1 MTVST
6 VVDHN
11 DYTGN
16 GVTTSF
22 PYTFRIFKK
31 TDLAVSVVD
40 LSENITV
47 LALDT
52 DYTVTNAGGYNGGNV
67 VLTAPLATGWQISIA
82 REIEPTQET
91 DLRNQGK
98 FFAEVHED
106 AFDKLTML
114 IQQVYSVFRL
124 ALRKPS
130 SIANWYDA
138 LNNYIRNLRDPRDP
152 QDAATKNYVDTLANS
167 NLSRT
172 LRVPEPIPSL
182 PNAATRANKMP
193 AFDSSG
199 NPIVVIPPSGSASE
213 VLIELAKPT
222 GAGLVGL
229 GPGHVVSDLID
240 AGIGNGDALIPV
252 IQPFP
257 NAGLSNQHL
266 KNAENLSVA
275 DWLAVDG
282 VDSSVQAQKMIDDTG
297 MLIVPE
303 RFTLVAKNLNLSSAK
318 KVIVKGKLKL
328 PSGCVDFDR
337 LLYASGNN
345 LGLSIY
351 INELD
356 GNKTGQSGQIG
367 THLVYLT
374 NCQNVDFYAH
384 YVHDHYYPRTFTTAP
399 SPDGIRNDGTGCLF
413 FYQCHYSKFIV
424 DRIESWGHEAFYIYK
439 TNRSIAA
446 LGHAQGSTLGDE
458 YSGIQFSGDHNRLLY
473 ASVDKAGASSLSFD
487 CRYSFAGKLI
497 STNNRFFHGIGFGHA
512 GLPTTN
518 SVVES
523 IFIDTT
529 PQNGINFAA
538 GTSGLRILSATV
550 LNAGQYSVNQSDNAK
565 DNSVSNFTFE
575 NPSVGQANS
584 FQNNLVLINGDM
596 SVRGAGIPAL
606 TVNTG
611 GTYTI
616 RKVKISATD
625 TLEINATNALAGNA
639 SATVSNGNITIYSH
653 IIIYPANAAA
663 AQANAYISTIA
674 NGSFTL
680 ATQSGNPAGSGA
692 NFRYMVV

>member
-1 MTVST
+1 MA
-6 VVDHN
+6 
-11 DYTGN
+11 
-16 GVTTSF
+16 TTPTNLPVPSES
-22 PYTFRIFKK
+22 PR
-31 TDLAVSVVD
+31 DLKF
-40 LSENITV
+40 
-47 LALDT
+47 
-52 DYTVTNAGGYNGGNV
+52 NAGKIDEFVTSLVNTYVDRFGNEHYTIEGLRWLAQQAIAQYGWILV
-67 VLTAPLATGWQISIA
+67 DSFQDGAELTLP
-82 REIEPTQET
+82 
-91 DLRNQGK
+91 NQ
-98 FFAEVHED
+98 
-106 AFDKLTML
+106 
-114 IQQVYSVFRL
+114 
-124 ALRKPS
+124 ALRDENTGEYYRWDGALPKHVDAGSTPAS
-130 SIANWYDA
+130 SGGTGKGAWISVG
-138 LNNYIRNLRDPRDP
+138 
-152 QDAATKNYVDTLANS
+152 DAA
-167 NLSRT
+167 
-172 LRVPEPIPSL
+172 LRSELHEPDGG
-182 PNAATRANKMP
+182 A
-193 AFDSSG
+193 
-199 NPIVVIPPSGSASE
+199 
-213 VLIELAKPT
+213 LI
-222 GAGLVGL
+222 GL
-229 GPGHVVSDLID
+229 GEGHTVADLID
-240 AGIGNGDALIPV
+240 TGISDGDALIPV

-257 NAGLSNQHL
+257 NAGLTNQHL

-282 VDSSVQAQKMIDDTG
+282 VDSSSQAQKMIDDTG

-337 LLYASGNN
+337 LLYAAGNN
-345 LGLSIY
+345 SGLSIY

-374 NCQNVDFYAH
+374 NCQNVDFFAH
-384 YVHDHYYPRTFTTAP
+384 YVHDHYYPRTFTTAS

-584 FQNNLVLINGDM
+584 FQNNLILINGDM

-606 TVNTG
+606 TVNAG

-692 NFRYMVV
+692 NFRYMVL